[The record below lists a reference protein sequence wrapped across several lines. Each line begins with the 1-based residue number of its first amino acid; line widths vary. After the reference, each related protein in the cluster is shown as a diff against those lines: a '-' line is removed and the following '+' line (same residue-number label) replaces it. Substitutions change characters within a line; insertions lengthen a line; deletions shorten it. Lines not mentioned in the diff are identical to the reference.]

1 MNASTDKSKNQ
12 KKNTERKSGGAD
24 RYRAVLIL
32 NMIYVNGICIRIFIY
47 RGLHRGRRE
56 RGFWRFL

>member
-1 MNASTDKSKNQ
+1 MNASIDKSEKQ
-12 KKNTERKSGGAD
+12 KKNTKRKNGGAD
-24 RYRAVLIL
+24 RYRAKRIL

-47 RGLHRGRRE
+47 RGLRCGRRE